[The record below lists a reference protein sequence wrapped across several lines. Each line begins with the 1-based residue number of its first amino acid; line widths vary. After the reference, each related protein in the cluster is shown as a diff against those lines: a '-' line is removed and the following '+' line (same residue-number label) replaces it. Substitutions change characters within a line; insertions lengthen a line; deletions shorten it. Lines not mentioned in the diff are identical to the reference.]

1 MSSQQDSALREPTR
15 SLARRVGRLVIHST
29 WADRFVSVATPVALL
44 ILWEVAARGGF
55 VDTRFFPAP
64 TTIASS
70 LLDLATS
77 GTLWTDTG
85 ASVGRLLAGLALGA
99 VPGII
104 VGLFMGLNRFA
115 KLAMEPIIAATYP
128 IPKSAIFPLF
138 LLIFGLGEVSKIA
151 IVAVGVFFPVAI
163 NTAAGVREISPIY
176 RDVGSNFKAGRWN
189 TFRHIALP
197 GALPLVLTGLQLA
210 SGMGLMLIVVAEM
223 LGGNSGLGF
232 LIWNSWQTFS
242 VGTMYAALIV
252 ISSLGLLLSLAMV
265 EIERLL
271 VPWRKR

>member
-1 MSSQQDSALREPTR
+1 MSRPLGSHLGAPTR
-15 SLARRVGRLVIHST
+15 IFVRRAGRHIIRST
-29 WADRFVSVATPVALL
+29 WADRFVSVATPGALL
-44 ILWEVAARGGF
+44 ILWEIAARGGF

-64 TTIASS
+64 TTIATS
-70 LLDLATS
+70 LLDLVAS
-77 GTLWTDTG
+77 GTLWIDSK
-85 ASVGRLLAGLALGA
+85 ASIGRLLAGLALGA
-99 VPGII
+99 IPGII

-176 RDVGSNFKAGRWN
+176 RDVGSNFNAGRWN

-252 ISSLGLLLSLAMV
+252 ISLLGLLLSLVMIEV
-265 EIERLL
+265 ERLL